1 MKSKIIIFSINITH
15 FIYKHYNLKYIT
27 HLNIHK
33 NLTFDNQ
40 FIIIKMVTTRTGDK
54 KESNEPKKGSVS
66 KKTNEIVLKATG
78 TLFDS
83 TFDGLL
89 KDAISIYIENIAEYE
104 KKVDDAVGTLFDSI
118 FDNLMEDVVS
128 TAVCQKKKISGFK
141 KIYFA
146 KIGQLDSFTN

>member
-54 KESNEPKKGSVS
+54 KQSNEPKKGSVS
-66 KKTNEIVLKATG
+66 KKTNEIV
-78 TLFDS
+78 
-83 TFDGLL
+83 
-89 KDAISIYIENIAEYE
+89 
-104 KKVDDAVGTLFDSI
+104 
-118 FDNLMEDVVS
+118 
-128 TAVCQKKKISGFK
+128 
-141 KIYFA
+141 
-146 KIGQLDSFTN
+146 